1 MKQRKK
7 SFRHFN
13 FEHLVHSIIRCALN
27 LNICSKLSLSLSH
40 YNAGSILIQLL
51 DILS

>member
-40 YNAGSILIQLL
+40 YNAGSILI
-51 DILS
+51 